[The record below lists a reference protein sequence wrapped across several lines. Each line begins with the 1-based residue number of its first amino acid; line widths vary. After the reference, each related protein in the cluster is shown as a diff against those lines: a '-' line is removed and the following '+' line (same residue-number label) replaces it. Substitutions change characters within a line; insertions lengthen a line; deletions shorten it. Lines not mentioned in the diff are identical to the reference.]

1 MTEEGNSMNE
11 HHVTGAL
18 HEVAGRVQSA
28 AGALAGDPADDLQ
41 GKAREARARLE
52 GAYGDAVDAV
62 NQAGQSLGR
71 TVQANPMIT
80 VLVAAAAGYLLGR
93 WAHRD

>member
-1 MTEEGNSMNE
+1 MNE

-18 HEVAGRVQSA
+18 HEVGGRVQSA
-28 AGALAGDPADDLQ
+28 AGALAGDLADGLQ
-41 GKAREARARLE
+41 GKAREARTRLE

-80 VLVAAAAGYLLGR
+80 VLVAVAAGYLLGR